1 MVLTNKE
8 RLRLAKAIVKARSKA
23 KKKEVPAHE
32 RLVGTHLTWWLAQ
45 RLQKWA
51 KLEVALI
58 RVLSH
63 IDRVGRRPEDR
74 KCAERVITLL
84 EDSLCK
90 SRRSKSETR

>member
-8 RLRLAKAIVKARSKA
+8 RLRLAKA
-23 KKKEVPAHE
+23 KKKEIPAHE
-32 RLVGTHLTWWLAQ
+32 RLIGTRLTWWLAQ

-51 KLEVALI
+51 NLEVALI

-63 IDRVGRRPEDR
+63 IERVGRRPEDR
-74 KCAERVITLL
+74 EAAERAITLL

-90 SRRSKSETR
+90 SRRSKSGTA